1 MTPVSSRANKSM
13 SEATTTM
20 NDSNQSSEAVNRIHN
35 SAQRV
40 GFVEELIDQEDDFDR
55 WYVDVVKR
63 AELADDAPVRG
74 CKVVRPYGFA
84 LWENIQASLDRRF
97 KATGVQNAY
106 FPMLIPQHM
115 MEREAE
121 HVEGFA
127 PEVAW
132 VTRGG
137 KSELEEPL
145 AIRPT
150 SEAMI
155 CSMYANWVQS
165 YRDLPILINQ
175 WCSVLR
181 WENRPRAFLRTSEF
195 LWQEGHTAHSK
206 ADEAES
212 RARQMLEVYRD
223 FIETELAIPVIA
235 GAKSESEKFAGAVRT
250 YTIEAMMGGKFWAL
264 QSGTSHYL
272 GENFSKAFGIE
283 FLDADGERKF
293 AHGTSWG
300 LSHRTIGAVVM
311 VHGDDSGL
319 KMPPRVAPI
328 QAVVVPIWRKDHE
341 RDVVEDYVS
350 RVVGSLEDVRTF
362 VDRRDDK
369 TPGWKF
375 NEWELRGVPLR
386 IEVGPRDVQ
395 NEQVVAVRRDTRE
408 KIAIGLDELPSRV
421 ASLLDDIQ
429 VQLMESA
436 RQRMN
441 EHTKVVESV
450 EELYERA
457 RTNAGFSVASWCENA
472 ECEATVKTESRA
484 TIRCI
489 PFDQPE
495 AVGPCVVCGTPA
507 AVQAIFARA
516 Y

>member
-1 MTPVSSRANKSM
+1 MQDQ
-13 SEATTTM
+13 
-20 NDSNQSSEAVNRIHN
+20 DSD
-35 SAQRV
+35 RV
-40 GFVEELIDQEDDFDR
+40 RGYVEELIDQEDDFDR

-74 CKVVRPYGFA
+74 CKVIRPYGYA
-84 LWENIQASLDRRF
+84 LWENLQSSLDRRF

-106 FPMLIPQHM
+106 FPLLIPQHM

-137 KSELEEPL
+137 KNELEEPL
-145 AIRPT
+145 VIRPT

-155 CSMYANWVQS
+155 CSMYGEWVQS

-175 WCSVLR
+175 WCSVVR

-195 LWQEGHTAHSK
+195 LWQEGHTAH
-206 ADEAES
+206 ATAAEAEA
-212 RARQMLEVYRD
+212 RAMQMLEVYQD
-223 FIETELAIPVIA
+223 FLETELAIPVIP
-235 GAKSESEKFAGAVRT
+235 GVKSESEKFAGAVKT
-250 YTIEAMMGGKFWAL
+250 YTVEAMMGGKYWAL
-264 QSGTSHYL
+264 QSGTSHFL
-272 GENFSKAFGIE
+272 GENFSKAFGIN

-293 AHGTSWG
+293 ANGTSWG
-300 LSHRTIGAVVM
+300 LSQRTIGAIVM

-328 QAVVVPIWRKDHE
+328 QAVIVPIWRKDAE
-341 RDVVEDYVS
+341 REVVEQFVEQ
-350 RVVGSLEDVRTF
+350 VTAELAGVRTF

-369 TPGWKF
+369 SPGWKF

-395 NEQVVAVRRDTRE
+395 NQHVVVVRRDTRE
-408 KIAIGLDELPSRV
+408 KQSYPLEGLNGVVTDLLETIQRDLFEAAATRMREHTKAVDSLDELY
-421 ASLLDDIQ
+421 A
-429 VQLMESA
+429 
-436 RQRMN
+436 
-441 EHTKVVESV
+441 
-450 EELYERA
+450 RA
-457 RTNAGFSVASWCENA
+457 RENAGFSVAFWCGDEA
-472 ECEATVKTESRA
+472 CEDKIKTESKA
-484 TIRCI
+484 TIRCL
-489 PFDQPE
+489 PLEQPAQMGTCVCCGKPGVAQ
-495 AVGPCVVCGTPA
+495 AV
-507 AVQAIFARA
+507 FARA

>member
-1 MTPVSSRANKSM
+1 M
-13 SEATTTM
+13 SEAVIRMQDTDAT
-20 NDSNQSSEAVNRIHN
+20 SLSVQGQ
-35 SAQRV
+35 QR

-63 AELADDAPVRG
+63 AELSDDSPVRG
-74 CKVVRPYGFA
+74 CKVIRPYGFA
-84 LWENIQASLDRRF
+84 LWENIQSALDRRF

-106 FPMLIPQHM
+106 FPLLIPQHM

-137 KSELEEPL
+137 KSDLEEPL

-155 CSMYANWVQS
+155 CSMYADWVQS

-175 WCSVLR
+175 WCSVVR

-195 LWQEGHTAHSK
+195 LWQEGHTAHATAEE
-206 ADEAES
+206 ADA
-212 RARQMLEVYRD
+212 RARQMLDVYRD
-223 FIETELAIPVIA
+223 FIEHELAIPVIP
-235 GAKSESEKFAGAVRT
+235 GTKSESEKFAGAVRT
-250 YTIEAMMGGKFWAL
+250 YTVEAMMGGKHWAL

-272 GENFSKAFGIE
+272 GQNFSKAFGID
-283 FLDADGERKF
+283 FLDADGERKY
-293 AHGTSWG
+293 ANGTSWG
-300 LSHRTIGAVVM
+300 LSQRTIGAIVM

-341 RDVVEDYVS
+341 RDVVEEYVG
-350 RVVGSLEDVRTF
+350 RVVSGLDGVRTF

-386 IEVGPRDVQ
+386 IEVGPRDVR
-395 NEQVVAVRRDTRE
+395 NEQVVVVRRDTRE
-408 KIAIGLDELPSRV
+408 KQPVALSELGAV
-421 ASLLDDIQ
+421 VTQLLDQ
-429 VQLMESA
+429 VQSDMFDAAL
-436 RQRMN
+436 RQLN
-441 EHTKVVESV
+441 ERTVVVESA

-457 RTNAGFSVASWCENA
+457 RTNAGFSRASWCGSA
-472 ECEATVKTESRA
+472 DCEATVKAESRA

-489 PFDQPE
+489 PFDQPSE
-495 AVGPCVVCGTPA
+495 LGSCVICGGEGK
-507 AVQAIFARA
+507 VQAIFARA

>member
-1 MTPVSSRANKSM
+1 MQGSTEDR
-13 SEATTTM
+13 
-20 NDSNQSSEAVNRIHN
+20 
-35 SAQRV
+35 QR
-40 GFVEELIDQEDDFDR
+40 GYVEDLIDQEDDFDR

-84 LWENIQASLDRRF
+84 LWENIQAGLDRRF
-97 KATGVQNAY
+97 KKTGVQNAY
-106 FPMLIPQHM
+106 FPLLIPQSF
-115 MEREAE
+115 MEKEAE

-137 KSELEEPL
+137 RNELEEPL

-155 CSMYANWVQS
+155 CHMYGQWVQS

-195 LWQEGHTAHSK
+195 LWQEGHTAH
-206 ADEAES
+206 ANAEEAQA
-212 RARQMLEVYRD
+212 RARQMLDVYQD
-223 FIETELAIPVIA
+223 FVETELAIPVIP
-235 GAKSESEKFAGAVRT
+235 GRKSESEKFAGAVDT
-250 YTIEAMMGGKFWAL
+250 YTIEAMMGGKRWAL

-272 GENFSKAFGIE
+272 GENFAKAFGID
-283 FLDADGERKF
+283 FLDADGERKY
-293 AHGTSWG
+293 AHSTSWG

-319 KMPPRVAPI
+319 KMPPRVAPV
-328 QAVVVPIWRKDHE
+328 QAVVIPIWRKE
-341 RDVVEDYVS
+341 AEQGPVEEWIAKVVETLD
-350 RVVGSLEDVRTF
+350 DVRTH

-395 NEQVVAVRRDTRE
+395 NQQAVVVRRDTRE
-408 KIAIGLDELPSRV
+408 KQTVTLDALAATVSEL
-421 ASLLDDIQ
+421 LETIQ
-429 VQLMESA
+429 RDMFEAAKTFL
-436 RQRMN
+436 RT
-441 EHTKVVESV
+441 HTVNVSTL
-450 EELYERA
+450 EELYERVA
-457 RTNAGFSVASWCENA
+457 ANAGFSVAGWCGDEA
-472 ECEATVKTESRA
+472 CEAKVKNDSRA
-484 TIRCI
+484 TIRCL
-489 PFDQPE
+489 PFDQPDDKGSCIVCDRP
-495 AVGPCVVCGTPA
+495 AVA
-507 AVQAIFARA
+507 QAVFARA

>member
-1 MTPVSSRANKSM
+1 MQD
-13 SEATTTM
+13 SETT
-20 NDSNQSSEAVNRIHN
+20 QGR
-35 SAQRV
+35 
-40 GFVEELIDQEDDFDR
+40 GFVEELIDQDDDFDR

-84 LWENIQASLDRRF
+84 LWENFQAALDRRF

-137 KSELEEPL
+137 RNDLEEPL

-150 SEAMI
+150 SEAII
-155 CSMYANWVQS
+155 CSKLGEWVQS

-195 LWQEGHTAHSK
+195 LWQEGHTAHASP
-206 ADEAES
+206 AEAEG
-212 RARQMLEVYRD
+212 RAMMMLDIYRE
-223 FIETELAIPVIA
+223 FIEQELAIPVIP
-235 GAKSESEKFAGAVRT
+235 GVKSESEKFAGAVRT
-250 YTIEAMMGGKFWAL
+250 YTVEAMMGGKYWAL

-283 FLDADGERKF
+283 FLDSDGVRKF

-300 LSHRTIGAVVM
+300 LSQRTIGAVVM
-311 VHGDDSGL
+311 VHGDDAGL
-319 KMPPRVAPI
+319 KLPPRVAPI
-328 QAVVVPIWRKDHE
+328 QAVVVPIWRKEPE
-341 RDVVEDYVS
+341 RDAVEEHVG
-350 RVVGSLEDVRTF
+350 RVVAALGDVRTF

-395 NEQVVAVRRDTRE
+395 NGNAVVVRRDTRE
-408 KIAIGLDELPSRV
+408 KQVLAVDQIGTIVPTLLDAIQLDMYTAALKRQTERTIEV
-421 ASLLDDIQ
+421 ASL
-429 VQLMESA
+429 
-436 RQRMN
+436 N
-441 EHTKVVESV
+441 
-450 EELYERA
+450 ELYERA
-457 RTNAGFSVASWCENA
+457 ATNAGFSVAAWCGDEA
-472 ECEATVKTESRA
+472 CEMTVKEASKA
-484 TIRCI
+484 TIRCL
-489 PFDQPE
+489 PLDQPSE
-495 AVGPCVVCGTPA
+495 VGPCIVCGRPGQA
-507 AVQAIFARA
+507 QAIFARA

>member
-1 MTPVSSRANKSM
+1 MQESAADRSRS
-13 SEATTTM
+13 
-20 NDSNQSSEAVNRIHN
+20 
-35 SAQRV
+35 
-40 GFVEELIDQEDDFDR
+40 GFVEDLIDQDDDFDR

-74 CKVVRPYGFA
+74 CKVVRPYGYA
-84 LWENIQASLDRRF
+84 LWENMQAALNHRF
-97 KATGVQNAY
+97 KKTGVQNAY
-106 FPMLIPQHM
+106 FPMLIPQSF

-137 KSELEEPL
+137 RNELEEPL

-150 SEAMI
+150 SEAII
-155 CSMYANWVQS
+155 CHMYAEWVQS
-165 YRDLPILINQ
+165 YRDLPVLINQ

-195 LWQEGHTAHSK
+195 LWQEGHTAH
-206 ADEAES
+206 ATAREAED
-212 RARQMLEVYRD
+212 RARMMLDIYRD
-223 FIETELAIPVIA
+223 FVETELAIPVIP
-235 GAKSESEKFAGAVRT
+235 GVKSESEKFAGAVQT
-250 YTIEAMMGGKFWAL
+250 YTIEAMMGGKNWAL

-272 GENFSKAFGIE
+272 GQNFSKAFGIE
-283 FLDADGERKF
+283 FLDADGERKY
-293 AHGTSWG
+293 AYGTSWG

-319 KMPPRVAPI
+319 KLPPRVAPI
-328 QAVVVPIWRKDHE
+328 QVVVIPIFRKPAE
-341 RDVVEDYVS
+341 RDAVNGFIGRVEEALDEI
-350 RVVGSLEDVRTF
+350 RIQ

-386 IEVGPRDVQ
+386 VEVGPRDVQ
-395 NEQVVAVRRDTRE
+395 NEQVVVVRRDTRA
-408 KIAIGLDELPSRV
+408 KTPVPIAELESTV
-421 ASLLDDIQ
+421 ARLLEEIQ
-429 VQLMESA
+429 HDMFEAA
-436 RQRMN
+436 RARLEAN
-441 EHTKVVESV
+441 TVAVTTL

-457 RTNAGFSVASWCENA
+457 RTNAGFSVAGWCGDA
-472 ECEATVKTESRA
+472 ACEDRIKTESKA
-484 TIRCI
+484 TIRCL
-489 PFDQPE
+489 PLEQPE
-495 AVGPCVVCGTPA
+495 EPGTCIVCGRA
-507 AVQAIFARA
+507 ATAQAVFARA

>member
-1 MTPVSSRANKSM
+1 MGAPMQGSTEDR
-13 SEATTTM
+13 
-20 NDSNQSSEAVNRIHN
+20 
-35 SAQRV
+35 QR
-40 GFVEELIDQEDDFDR
+40 GYVEDLIDQDDDFDR

-74 CKVVRPYGFA
+74 CKVVRPYGYA
-84 LWENIQASLDRRF
+84 LWENMQAALDRRF
-97 KATGVQNAY
+97 KKTGVQNAY
-106 FPMLIPQHM
+106 FPMLIPQSF
-115 MEREAE
+115 MEKEAE

-137 KSELEEPL
+137 RNELEEPL

-155 CSMYANWVQS
+155 CHMYGQWVQS

-195 LWQEGHTAHSK
+195 LWQEGHTAH
-206 ADEAES
+206 ANAEEAEG
-212 RARQMLEVYRD
+212 RARQMLDIYAEFV
-223 FIETELAIPVIA
+223 ETELAIPVIP
-235 GAKSESEKFAGAVRT
+235 GRKSESEKFAGAVRT
-250 YTIEAMMGGKFWAL
+250 YTIEAMMGGKRWAL

-272 GENFSKAFGIE
+272 GENFAKAFGID
-283 FLDADGERKF
+283 FLDADGERKY
-293 AHGTSWG
+293 AHSTSWG
-300 LSHRTIGAVVM
+300 LSHRTIGAIVM

-319 KMPPRVAPI
+319 KLPPRVAPI
-328 QAVVVPIWRKDHE
+328 QAVIVPIWRKEAE
-341 RDVVEDYVS
+341 RGPVEEWVG
-350 RVVGSLEDVRTF
+350 RVVDALGDIRTH

-395 NEQVVAVRRDTRE
+395 NGQAVVVRRDTRE
-408 KIAIGLDELPSRV
+408 KQIVALDALESTV
-421 ASLLDDIQ
+421 TSLL
-429 VQLMESA
+429 
-436 RQRMN
+436 
-441 EHTKVVESV
+441 ESV
-450 EELYERA
+450 QHDMFVAAQEFLRTNTVDVATLDELYERVA
-457 RTNAGFSVASWCENA
+457 TNAGFSVAGWCGDE
-472 ECEATVKTESRA
+472 ECETKIKNDSRA
-484 TIRCI
+484 TIRCL

-495 AVGPCVVCGTPA
+495 DKGDCVVCGRQATER
-507 AVQAIFARA
+507 AVFARA